1 MRIKLDENLP
11 ESLARN
17 LCRLG
22 HDVPTVDAQDMVG
35 VESFLITQ
43 HKRFMDARRVVVPGS
58 SGAMLVRTMDDD
70 AAWVFARFVEVSR
83 GEPVE
88 TWAGYGVTLL
98 MAKLRVTRELP
109 QARSKRRKDNG

>member
-22 HDVPTVDAQDMVG
+22 HDVPTVDDQDMVG

-88 TWAGYGVTLL
+88 TWAGHGVTLL

>member
-11 ESLARN
+11 ESLARS

-22 HDVPTVDAQDMVG
+22 HDVPTVDDQDMVG

-109 QARSKRRKDNG
+109 QVRSKRRKDNG